1 MFIVQTSGKNSNF
14 KVRIHWS
21 LKILIL
27 TDNSDNVYLFMSRSY
42 LCQIYSYISHE
53 YYQIQPPHQKV
64 YVNCL
69 VEPPKS
75 WLHHEAGTLDYFHDL
90 WSALSFTLWTKVFQS
105 QKAENKISRDNR
117 TQFCQE
123 LCQDLQCGSKSV
135 FLYLHVCITTSD
147 IFSFKISK
155 G

>member
-1 MFIVQTSGKNSNF
+1 
-14 KVRIHWS
+14 
-21 LKILIL
+21 
-27 TDNSDNVYLFMSRSY
+27 MSMSY

-69 VEPPKS
+69 VEHPKS

-90 WSALSFTLWTKVFQS
+90 WSALSFTLWPKVFQS

-135 FLYLHVCITTSD
+135 FLSTCLYNNFRHFQLQNFKGLTLQVFAYYLFFLLVLE
-147 IFSFKISK
+147 FSVFCKNWINTKS
-155 G
+155 